1 MVRVS
6 TAVAVAVLL
15 ALVPA
20 ARGAVVLNEVMADP
34 ARDWSPTDGDD
45 VYDSLDDEWV
55 EIYNTG
61 PGAVNVT
68 GWRLTDASGDWRF
81 GFQGTL
87 PAGSH
92 IVVYGNE
99 SYAWE
104 DANGFPRSGLS
115 LNNSGDTVTLVAADL
130 VTVMDQVVYTA
141 TQVLDDRAY
150 GRLPDGGPEW
160 QVFDGLNPTSPP
172 TKGIVPSPGAANQ
185 ASPVEQSSWGTIK
198 ALFE

>member
-1 MVRVS
+1 
-6 TAVAVAVLL
+6 
-15 ALVPA
+15 
-20 ARGAVVLNEVMADP
+20 
-34 ARDWSPTDGDD
+34 
-45 VYDSLDDEWV
+45 
-55 EIYNTG
+55 
-61 PGAVNVT
+61 
-68 GWRLTDASGDWRF
+68 
-81 GFQGTL
+81 
-87 PAGSH
+87 
-92 IVVYGNE
+92 VVYGNE

>member
-68 GWRLTDASGDWRF
+68 GWRLTDA
-81 GFQGTL
+81 
-87 PAGSH
+87 
-92 IVVYGNE
+92 
-99 SYAWE
+99 
-104 DANGFPRSGLS
+104 
-115 LNNSGDTVTLVAADL
+115 
-130 VTVMDQVVYTA
+130 
-141 TQVLDDRAY
+141 
-150 GRLPDGGPEW
+150 
-160 QVFDGLNPTSPP
+160 
-172 TKGIVPSPGAANQ
+172 
-185 ASPVEQSSWGTIK
+185 
-198 ALFE
+198 